1 MVSII
6 FNILKKERICDTDSM
21 WPAKTGPHRT
31 FADSWP
37 TAHREST
44 DKLLQLI
51 KLIQGCQ
58 KQKEELEK
66 KKQKQ
71 IDNRIN

>member
-1 MVSII
+1 
-6 FNILKKERICDTDSM
+6 M

-31 FADSWP
+31 FADSWS
-37 TAHREST
+37 TAHRKST